1 MVSSTSHRF
10 LAMGRST
17 IRTSSCSEN
26 FGLETGE
33 ALAKAVP
40 TRLGVNLE
48 TVLDMSVLRDEMED
62 FTLRVTLDKATDLS
76 GYGFVVKYDASVFE
90 FGRAVA
96 TDVSIL
102 AEGGSTAPLLVVSDK
117 PGELV
122 VANALRSGQSV
133 AGAGLAADLT
143 FTLKDPMGGDVRVI
157 DAMAVDAHH
166 RVNGIG
172 VRTASVTATPK
183 VFALKQ
189 NYPNPFN
196 PATTIEYAL
205 PEAASVRLEVY
216 NTLAQVVATLVAEE
230 QTSGRYSVRWDG
242 LNSNGELVG
251 SGVYFYRLVAG
262 DFQDIKRM
270 LLIK

>member
-1 MVSSTSHRF
+1 M
-10 LAMGRST
+10 
-17 IRTSSCSEN
+17 
-26 FGLETGE
+26 
-33 ALAKAVP
+33 
-40 TRLGVNLE
+40 
-48 TVLDMSVLRDEMED
+48 
-62 FTLRVTLDKATDLS
+62 
-76 GYGFVVKYDASVFE
+76 
-90 FGRAVA
+90 
-96 TDVSIL
+96 
-102 AEGGSTAPLLVVSDK
+102 
-117 PGELV
+117 
-122 VANALRSGQSV
+122 
-133 AGAGLAADLT
+133 
-143 FTLKDPMGGDVRVI
+143 
-157 DAMAVDAHH
+157 
-166 RVNGIG
+166 
-172 VRTASVTATPK
+172 RTASVTAKPK